1 MWKIYCLFGFDNFFA
16 SQKEKKV
23 LNFVKHNQIEIYSSK
38 LPNFKKNLK
47 PSNIRHY
54 SDEEPESKNRTEPFE
69 YPSPT
74 EDTNSFNF
82 SESSSNRKLSFGQIS
97 YNYFEKAD
105 EILKELMIKTNS
117 SLQGF
122 ELIHEEKNSPDYQ
135 TIYLK
140 SYLNKDKHRINIYRS
155 EWKIPCT
162 PELFLEFMNDLPL
175 QITLDSNIQE
185 FNSFE
190 NVGQDVFLMYLL
202 YKKMY
207 IVDSRDFVYLK
218 HYKLIDEENKI
229 WGYTSKSILHE
240 KYPEM
245 KGKVRGEIIL
255 SGSIIKQINENE
267 SIVLLYS
274 EIDLKINIPVVLM
287 KSKTVSEM
295 KKYVQSFFKYLQN
308 KK

>member
-1 MWKIYCLFGFDNFFA
+1 
-16 SQKEKKV
+16 
-23 LNFVKHNQIEIYSSK
+23 
-38 LPNFKKNLK
+38 
-47 PSNIRHY
+47 
-54 SDEEPESKNRTEPFE
+54 
-69 YPSPT
+69 
-74 EDTNSFNF
+74 
-82 SESSSNRKLSFGQIS
+82 
-97 YNYFEKAD
+97 
-105 EILKELMIKTNS
+105 
-117 SLQGF
+117 
-122 ELIHEEKNSPDYQ
+122 
-135 TIYLK
+135 
-140 SYLNKDKHRINIYRS
+140 
-155 EWKIPCT
+155 
-162 PELFLEFMNDLPL
+162 
-175 QITLDSNIQE
+175 
-185 FNSFE
+185 
-190 NVGQDVFLMYLL
+190 
-202 YKKMY
+202 MY